1 MDVRFCEG
9 RNHRREAQVRAAGS
23 GRFAVRAPP
32 KRASGELCFLLTK
45 TGSKIAFLM
54 PDSLEVRLGSQG
66 F

>member
-9 RNHRREAQVRAAGS
+9 RNHRREAHVRAAGS
-23 GRFAVRAPP
+23 AKVR
-32 KRASGELCFLLTK
+32 RARSSEVRLRRIFFSFTK

-54 PDSLEVRLGSQG
+54 PDSLEIRLGSQG

>member
-9 RNHRREAQVRAAGS
+9 RNHRREAPVRAAES
-23 GRFAVRAPP
+23 GRFVVRAPP

-54 PDSLEVRLGSQG
+54 SDSLEVRLGNQG

>member
-9 RNHRREAQVRAAGS
+9 RNHRREAHVLAAGS
-23 GRFAVRAPP
+23 AKVR
-32 KRASGELCFLLTK
+32 RARSSEARLRRIFFSLTK

-54 PDSLEVRLGSQG
+54 SDSLEVRLGSQG